1 MPFRRTNS
9 KVALLEKIPLFKE
22 LSRKQVEQIARLADE
37 VDVSAGKRLATA
49 GDTGHELFVII
60 EGQAAVSRRRGRK
73 RLGPGDF
80 FGEMSLLDGGP
91 RSATVEADSE
101 MRLLVVGRREFWTLL
116 SAAPPLALKI
126 MSTLSRRVRDA
137 EGAISA

>member
-60 EGQAAVSRRRGRK
+60 EGQAAVSLGEHRMDSSKRSRK
-73 RLGPGDF
+73 DLYFHRY
-80 FGEMSLLDGGP
+80 
-91 RSATVEADSE
+91 
-101 MRLLVVGRREFWTLL
+101 L
-116 SAAPPLALKI
+116 SKSGI
-126 MSTLSRRVRDA
+126 RLSRFVALRD
-137 EGAISA
+137 GMG